1 MPRERYRDYMSRKY
15 REMRES
21 QLQRIKD
28 ETNPLLL
35 RIRTLHT
42 VEERLKLLEDRI
54 EELEKIRDKIR

>member
-1 MPRERYRDYMSRKY
+1 MSRKY
-15 REMRES
+15 RELRES
-21 QLQRIKD
+21 QQQRIKD

-42 VEERLKLLEDRI
+42 VEERLKLLEARI